1 MEHNIEEVR
10 VIDDFLPPRNFKEIQ
25 NLLLSPAFNWF
36 YNDHAVQQNDN
47 SYIQFVH
54 AFYGS
59 HYNDFHGKYGVT
71 QSDFFKYMF
80 PILDRI
86 DPPVRIL
93 TRIKANLTLPIT
105 KNNKDYF
112 FHKDSLNKEGMAA
125 VYYVNTN
132 NGATVFGDGRAVES
146 KENRLVVFPI
156 TLDHGVKRHTSGS
169 KVRVVINFN
178 WLPTV

>member
-1 MEHNIEEVR
+1 MSIPSGPGHSGSTR
-10 VIDDFLPPRNFKEIQ
+10 SCRGTRWSRTRTGWTLAAKVI
-25 NLLLSPAFNWF
+25 
-36 YNDHAVQQNDN
+36 
-47 SYIQFVH
+47 
-54 AFYGS
+54 G
-59 HYNDFHGKYGVT
+59 
-71 QSDFFKYMF
+71 
-80 PILDRI
+80 
-86 DPPVRIL
+86 
-93 TRIKANLTLPIT
+93 

>member
-1 MEHNIEEVR
+1 MEHNIKEIKI
-10 VIDDFLPPRNFKEIQ
+10 IDDFLPLKNFKYIKK
-25 NLLLSPAFNWF
+25 LLLSPAFNWF
-36 YNDHAVQQNDN
+36 YNDYAVEEKDN

-54 AFYGS
+54 TFYDS
-59 HYNDFHGKYGVT
+59 HYNDWHGKYNVI

-80 PILDRI
+80 PILDRF

-93 TRIKANLTLPIT
+93 TRIKANLTLPT
-105 KNNKDYF
+105 KEKNQNYF

-132 NGATVFGDGRAVES
+132 NGATVFCNGQQVKS
-146 KENRLVVFPI
+146 KENRLVLFPI

-169 KVRVVINFN
+169 KVRIVINFN
-178 WLPTV
+178 WLPIV